1 MNGNVGAFSLAEWVT
16 VRKEI
21 AQPAHKDL
29 KSLLRI
35 GTQECG
41 TSPTISMQKR
51 EIFRCLIIADPP
63 IGFISSDLF
72 TPVPVKLFTEERD
85 NLLFS
90 QGPRGKQ
97 NSVSCHWQ

>member
-1 MNGNVGAFSLAEWVT
+1 MNGNVGGRGLAARVGYGE
-16 VRKEI
+16 KEI

-29 KSLLRI
+29 KSPLRI

-72 TPVPVKLFTEERD
+72 TP
-85 NLLFS
+85 
-90 QGPRGKQ
+90 
-97 NSVSCHWQ
+97 